1 MKMTRT
7 LLLNWIYYRP
17 VGHAVEAMAAAADYA
32 AANPDLEVHLLLNDQ
47 TTVELADYCPWVRRA
62 YAIHVEQVAADGQAA
77 ACLKDLPSAWDY
89 IVSSERL
96 LHNYPS
102 YSPALL
108 RCHDVIDQVTTA
120 RIWRGIRG
128 DLRGDSQEA
137 PAYVYQAPFRM
148 EPPQNARNWAQR
160 FSSQSPICAVLLGG
174 SSSEPIYPGVDG
186 WIRLFKQIG
195 RAFPGIQFLVMGA
208 SDSSRGRSTTHGFT
222 QGELGAL
229 FEAVPNAANCYDV
242 GLPNQLALLE
252 LADFFL
258 SPHTGFAFLAPSVGT
273 PWLAVSGTRWPDTTF
288 ARMPFYAALPDCPE
302 YPCFA
307 GMLPDCRARL
317 AQGIRVECMAAG
329 FDERIEQLVAGAR
342 LLMSPDFDLAAAIQQ
357 YQAQAEQQGVNRER
371 LYTLDMLKALSSS
384 QT

>member
-1 MKMTRT
+1 MKHT

-32 AANPDLEVHLLLNDQ
+32 AANPDLEIHVLLNDR
-47 TTVELADYCPWVRRA
+47 TPVELADYCPWVRRA
-62 YAIHVEQVAADGQAA
+62 YAIDVEQVAADGQAA
-77 ACLKDLPSAWDY
+77 ACLKDLPRAWDY

-102 YSPALL
+102 YSQALL
-108 RCHDVIDQVTTA
+108 RCHAVIDALTTA

-128 DLRGDSQEA
+128 DVRQASQEA
-137 PAYVYQAPFRM
+137 PGYIYQAAFRM
-148 EPPQNARNWAQR
+148 EPPQKARKWAQR
-160 FSSQSPICAVLLGG
+160 FSYQSPICAALLGG
-174 SSSEPIYPGVDG
+174 SSPEPIYPSIEG
-186 WIRLFKQIG
+186 WIRLFNQISH
-195 RAFPGIQFLVMGA
+195 AFPSIHFLVVGA
-208 SDSSRGRSTTHGFT
+208 SDSSRGRSTTHGIT
-222 QGELGAL
+222 REELGAL
-229 FEAVPNAANCYDV
+229 FEAIPNATDCYDV

-273 PWLAVSGTRWPDTTF
+273 PWLAVSGARWPDTNF

-302 YPCFA
+302 YPCFE
-307 GMLPDCRARL
+307 GMLPDCSDRL

-342 LLMSPDFDLAAAIQQ
+342 LLMTPGFDLAAAIQA
-357 YQAQAEQQGVNRER
+357 YQVQAELKGVNRER
-371 LYTLDMLKALSSS
+371 LYTLDMLKALSS
-384 QT
+384 TGE